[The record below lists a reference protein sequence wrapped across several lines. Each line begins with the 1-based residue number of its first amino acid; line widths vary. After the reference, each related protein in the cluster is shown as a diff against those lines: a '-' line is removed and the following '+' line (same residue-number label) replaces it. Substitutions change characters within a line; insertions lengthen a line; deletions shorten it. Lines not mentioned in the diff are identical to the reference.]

1 MLIAGMVTMR
11 KQKFIFSLLTAVASV
26 GLVSLPA
33 LAEVNSNQGAGQTAA
48 INGDN
53 NTIIQIINQTNRQQN
68 SRGRLNRRPAAY
80 ERRDSGRNQGYGR
93 QENSRRDRGNHYGHY
108 NKYRNYR

>member
-1 MLIAGMVTMR
+1 MS

-26 GLVSLPA
+26 GLASFPV
-33 LAEVNSNQGAGQTAA
+33 LAQVNSNQGAGQTAA

-68 SRGRLNRRPAAY
+68 RRGQINRRQAPY
-80 ERRDSGRNQGYGR
+80 QRRDSNRDQDYGIS
-93 QENSRRDRGNHYGHY
+93 QNSRRDRGNHYGHY
-108 NKYRNYR
+108 KKYRNNNRWYR